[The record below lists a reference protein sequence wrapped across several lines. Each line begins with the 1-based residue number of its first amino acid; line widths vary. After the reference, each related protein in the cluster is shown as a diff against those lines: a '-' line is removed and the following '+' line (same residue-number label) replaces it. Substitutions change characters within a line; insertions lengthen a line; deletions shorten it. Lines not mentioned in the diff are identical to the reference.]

1 MEASF
6 CWRQRPS
13 ADGDGSPAIPGG
25 IALQRLGREPST
37 DAGDEARLPRL
48 APNSQRNLQP
58 SSICPAVH
66 VVADFCSDV
75 AAKDAILDT
84 HGLYRFHRDAF

>member
-6 CWRQRPS
+6 RWRQRPS
-13 ADGDGSPAIPGG
+13 TDGDGGAAIPGG

-48 APNSQRNLQP
+48 APPNSQRSLQP

-66 VVADFCSDV
+66 VVTDFCSDV
-75 AAKDAILDT
+75 TAKDAMLDT
-84 HGLYRFHRDAF
+84 HGLYI